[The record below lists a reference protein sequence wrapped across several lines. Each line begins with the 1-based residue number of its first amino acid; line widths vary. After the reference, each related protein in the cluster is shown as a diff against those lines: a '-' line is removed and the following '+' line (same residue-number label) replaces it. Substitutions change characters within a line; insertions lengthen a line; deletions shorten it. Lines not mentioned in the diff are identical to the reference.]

1 MRLNVYPTLQS
12 RIRSFVSEN
21 KRMNKPTNRAKQ
33 SDWPTRAPAEGNQLV
48 GEQFCITQATDECDL
63 ILPEKHYHGCLDL
76 VVKGN
81 KALQCI
87 NWLQPYIIKE
97 READEV
103 KSMVALV
110 GTWIRTGPANE
121 RTFIM
126 LKAVMDAG
134 TTVPPRG
141 GKTPYKPFSWRQ
153 VRRKREG
160 ARARETVLAVPLHSN
175 NYPSTI
181 QDTHQGGP
189 AQTTCVSM
197 ASLEAH
203 VYTCLWS

>member
-1 MRLNVYPTLQS
+1 MLS
-12 RIRSFVSEN
+12 RVWRVVSVPSCHGQKTKEWY
-21 KRMNKPTNRAKQ
+21 KPTNHLVKQ
-33 SDWPTRAPAEGNQLV
+33 NNLDWPTQAQAEGNQLV
-48 GEQFCITQATDECDL
+48 ELGEQFCITQATDECDL
-63 ILPEKHYHGCLDL
+63 ILLEKHYYHGYLNL

-97 READEV
+97 REGDEV
-103 KSMVALV
+103 KSMVARG

-141 GKTPYKPFSWRQ
+141 GKTPVQAFFMKTGKEKKGGS
-153 VRRKREG
+153 KGEG
-160 ARARETVLAVPLHSN
+160 NCASR
-175 NYPSTI
+175 PSS
-181 QDTHQGGP
+181 QQ
-189 AQTTCVSM
+189 
-197 ASLEAH
+197 
-203 VYTCLWS
+203 